1 MNKETL
7 NIILTII
14 FLTIILGIIIF
25 LIYDHLSNFKKK
37 LDKNLYDSQFKKD
50 LDKKVVTL
58 KDNRNRVYR
67 YNKLNGLNV
76 TIDSTYFG
84 NNEYDSP
91 TVNVKQYSLKPPKQ
105 KKEHKVLHN
114 IIDGVFIVIFV
125 ALIGFNVYTKIN
137 GDLISINNT
146 SYITLASGSMS
157 YKNERNTYLEEND
170 INNQLKTFTLI
181 GLNKVN
187 ENTTLSLYDI
197 CAYKDKETN
206 QLIVHRIINIED
218 RNGTTYYTFRGD
230 ANESSD
236 YYLVS
241 RSEILYI
248 FNGYSSYPLGLI
260 VSFINSYVGLAVI
273 LYIAITIIVLNR
285 VYLEKDKLY
294 SEKIKEAVTRLNN
307 EEITKLGN
315 TKYIDLSTK

>member
-14 FLTIILGIIIF
+14 FLTIVLGIIIF

-37 LDKNLYDSQFKKD
+37 LDKNLYDYQFKKD

-105 KKEHKVLHN
+105 KKEHKVLRN
-114 IIDGVFIVIFV
+114 IIDGVFIVIFI

-187 ENTTLSLYDI
+187 ENTALSLYDI

-248 FNGYSSYPLGLI
+248 FNGYASYPLGLI

-294 SEKIKEAVTRLNN
+294 NEKIKEAVTRLNN

>member
-91 TVNVKQYSLKPPKQ
+91 TVNVKQYSLKRPK
-105 KKEHKVLHN
+105 H
-114 IIDGVFIVIFV
+114 
-125 ALIGFNVYTKIN
+125 
-137 GDLISINNT
+137 
-146 SYITLASGSMS
+146 
-157 YKNERNTYLEEND
+157 
-170 INNQLKTFTLI
+170 
-181 GLNKVN
+181 
-187 ENTTLSLYDI
+187 
-197 CAYKDKETN
+197 
-206 QLIVHRIINIED
+206 
-218 RNGTTYYTFRGD
+218 
-230 ANESSD
+230 
-236 YYLVS
+236 
-241 RSEILYI
+241 
-248 FNGYSSYPLGLI
+248 
-260 VSFINSYVGLAVI
+260 
-273 LYIAITIIVLNR
+273 
-285 VYLEKDKLY
+285 
-294 SEKIKEAVTRLNN
+294 
-307 EEITKLGN
+307 
-315 TKYIDLSTK
+315 